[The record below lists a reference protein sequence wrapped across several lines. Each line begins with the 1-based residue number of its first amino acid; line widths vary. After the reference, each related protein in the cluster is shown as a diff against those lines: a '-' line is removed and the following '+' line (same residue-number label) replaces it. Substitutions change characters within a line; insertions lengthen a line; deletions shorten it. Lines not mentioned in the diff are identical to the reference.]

1 MSWIDKKE
9 IKIEEVDVDYIITQY
24 NGDLRNNAI
33 DFVKLEIVEK
43 QDIDAEIKHEDC
55 AMDIASYI
63 KKLN

>member
-9 IKIEEVDVDYIITQY
+9 IKIEEVDDIITQY
-24 NGDLRNNAI
+24 NGDLRNNAT

-63 KKLN
+63 EK